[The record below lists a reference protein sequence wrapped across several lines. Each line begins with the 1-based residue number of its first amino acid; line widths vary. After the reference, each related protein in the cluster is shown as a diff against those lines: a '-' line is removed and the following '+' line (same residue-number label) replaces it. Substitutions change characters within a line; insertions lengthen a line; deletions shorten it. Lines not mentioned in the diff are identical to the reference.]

1 MNNLEDIDASLGKI
15 WNNLDFNF
23 NSTLP
28 FIEQTMNRWNERNQT
43 MKTNLKQRGA
53 LNVSIMDQVSQTLN
67 DSDLRG
73 KALKK
78 VQYKRSTYRVLGPDR
93 AAVDDEYDTNLFNDY
108 DLY

>member
-1 MNNLEDIDASLGKI
+1 
-15 WNNLDFNF
+15 
-23 NSTLP
+23 
-28 FIEQTMNRWNERNQT
+28 

-108 DLY
+108 DLYQTMLTDFLNSNDKNDDTVD